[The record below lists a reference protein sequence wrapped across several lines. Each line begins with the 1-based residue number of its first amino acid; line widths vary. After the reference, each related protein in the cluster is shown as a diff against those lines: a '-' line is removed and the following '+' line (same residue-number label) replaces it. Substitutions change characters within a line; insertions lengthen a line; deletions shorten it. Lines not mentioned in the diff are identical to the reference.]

1 MASLAT
7 IASVAAI
14 GAAVVGTGVSLYGAS
29 VSADNARKAG
39 ESERA
44 AQYMLAQQEES
55 LGTEAFASAQRES
68 KERQLEGELIM
79 SRQQAVAAASG
90 GGASSDAPT
99 IVRLMTETAKRSQYG
114 QDSVIYTGEA
124 TRSRYNTSAA
134 ARRMSGENSFLG
146 GIQGANGA
154 WLSGA
159 GSLAA
164 GVGRVGGLVR
174 DF

>member
-14 GAAVVGTGVSLYGAS
+14 GAAVVGTGVSLYGSS
-29 VSADNARKAG
+29 VAADNARKAG
-39 ESERA
+39 EAERQT
-44 AQYMLAQQEES
+44 QYMLAQQEEAA
-55 LGTEAFASAQRES
+55 GTEALASSQRDAR
-68 KERQLEGELIM
+68 ERKLEGELIM

-90 GGASSDAPT
+90 GGAGADAPT

-124 TRSRYNTSAA
+124 TRSKYNASAA

-146 GIQGANGA
+146 GIQGAQGA
-154 WLSGA
+154 YLSGI

-164 GVGRVGGLVR
+164 GVGKVGGLIR

>member
-7 IASVAAI
+7 IAAVATI
-14 GAAVVGTGVSLYGAS
+14 GAAVIGTGVSLYGAH
-29 VSADNARKAG
+29 VSAENSKRAG
-39 ESERA
+39 EAEQRT
-44 AQYMLAQQEES
+44 QNMLAQQEEAA
-55 LGTEAFASAQRES
+55 GTEALASAQRDQR
-68 KERQLEGELIM
+68 ERKLEGELIM

-90 GGASSDAPT
+90 GGAGSDAPT

-114 QDSVIYTGEA
+114 QDSVIYTGES
-124 TRSRYNTSAA
+124 TRGRYNTSAA
-134 ARRMSGENSFLG
+134 ARRQSGENSFLG

-154 WLSGA
+154 WLSGM

-164 GVGRVGGLVR
+164 GVGKVGGLVR

>member
-29 VSADNARKAG
+29 VSAENSRKAG
-39 ESERA
+39 EAER
-44 AQYMLAQQEES
+44 QTQLMLAQQEEAA
-55 LGTEAFASAQRES
+55 GTEAFASAQREA
-68 KERQLEGELIM
+68 KERKLEGELIM

-90 GGASSDAPT
+90 GGASTDAPT
-99 IVRLMTETAKRSQYG
+99 IVRLMTETAKRSKLG
-114 QDSVIYTGEA
+114 QDSVIYTGES

-134 ARRMSGENSFLG
+134 ARRISGENSFLG
-146 GIQGANGA
+146 GIQGAQGA
-154 WLSGA
+154 WLSGL

-164 GVGRVGGLVR
+164 GVGKVGGLVR